1 MVWGNK
7 LTAYR
12 CQIIQN
18 RSLLCLWL
26 MEWYTWEMPECPWS
40 SCVMV
45 SEPSSWM
52 MLFFKPQEIDVQCV
66 IHQCLRFVWRVSTS
80 TRSHEWLSS
89 KAPNTSLFPNWSKQF
104 KTICKIYKSPNFC
117 HEKRVWSASTN
128 ELRAPA
134 QCRGFDRRAMVP
146 WRETRG
152 KCFLEIKVE
161 NLHMKNEKD
170 STAPPWGLQ
179 HCLNS
184 LILFSTM
191 STSCQ
196 DDMRNWGTCKFL
208 DFSTSGFRALCWR
221 FCQGRTL
228 PFSLPSGFFLFPLR
242 SFSRSQS
249 TKLCSIRNLRKIPQK
264 HVVAWWGVVQA
275 TWKCIWQDEKES
287 VNDIKVEFRFFQM
300 QARCWHDIH
309 ASVWGT
315 SGASSFG
322 GKTSKRCSD
331 VENSTGLGTKSR
343 TSSLLLSFIWRK
355 KIHNRKVLLQMY
367 SPSFSISYFKSNI
380 GIRFIYLKHPFPH
393 IFAWKPLCLRFC
405 KLAWRRIHTINAE
418 GQCGLEPQNG

>member
-1 MVWGNK
+1 MVWGNT

-26 MEWYTWEMPECPWS
+26 MEWHTWEMPECPWS

-89 KAPNTSLFPNWSKQF
+89 KAPNTSLWANWSKQF
-104 KTICKIYKSPNFC
+104 NTIHKIYKSPNFC

-152 KCFLEIKVE
+152 KLNWQCFLEIKVE

-179 HCLNS
+179 HCHNS

-208 DFSTSGFRALCWR
+208 DFSTSGFRASLL
-221 FCQGRTL
+221 TL
-228 PFSLPSGFFLFPLR
+228 L
-242 SFSRSQS
+242 SRSRL
-249 TKLCSIRNLRKIPQK
+249 TLFLTFGLLPL
-264 HVVAWWGVVQA
+264 
-275 TWKCIWQDEKES
+275 
-287 VNDIKVEFRFFQM
+287 
-300 QARCWHDIH
+300 
-309 ASVWGT
+309 
-315 SGASSFG
+315 SFA
-322 GKTSKRCSD
+322 
-331 VENSTGLGTKSR
+331 LLFTKSINKAVFN
-343 TSSLLLSFIWRK
+343 SQLEKIRK
-355 KIHNRKVLLQMY
+355 KNML
-367 SPSFSISYFKSNI
+367 
-380 GIRFIYLKHPFPH
+380 
-393 IFAWKPLCLRFC
+393 
-405 KLAWRRIHTINAE
+405 
-418 GQCGLEPQNG
+418 